1 MVKSDIG
8 EEGGEQC
15 QKSKAKTNVMVGAVQ
30 SYFLFSFILSA
41 SQSNPS
47 SNPSPLMEKC
57 TR

>member
-8 EEGGEQC
+8 KGV
-15 QKSKAKTNVMVGAVQ
+15 AKCLKRKQIVMVGAVQ
-30 SYFLFSFILSA
+30 AYFLFSFILSA